1 MLPLVAAGM
10 DAKEHAGFCDRTDG
24 IIYDDFVQLYRAAG
38 IAVVPTIT
46 YSSFA
51 VQLNEHPDMLAG
63 DRELAPFLPERSSFA
78 WMLRLNPTRRQL
90 FAGYAR
96 SARAGTAKLVRGGV
110 VVGTGTDIWQIP
122 TGVHME
128 LEELV
133 AAGLSPLEAIR
144 AATGDA
150 ARIVGAEQD
159 LGTIA
164 VGKLAD
170 LVILDADPVADIRN
184 SRRIWAVVQSGRA
197 LDRAALVARIRD
209 QE

>member
-1 MLPLVAAGM
+1 M

-46 YSSFA
+46 YSAFA

-63 DRELAPFLPERSSFA
+63 DRELAPFLPERNTFT
-78 WMLRLNPTRRQL
+78 WMLRLNPARRQM
-90 FAGYAR
+90 FADFAR
-96 SARAGTAKLVRGGV
+96 WARAGTTKLVRGGV
-110 VVGTGTDIWQIP
+110 VIGTGTDIWQIP

-150 ARIVGAEQD
+150 ARIIGVEQD

-164 VGKLAD
+164 VGKWAD
-170 LVILDADPVADIRN
+170 LVILDADPIADIRN
-184 SRRIWAVVQSGRA
+184 SRRIWAVLQSGRL
-197 LDRAALVARIRD
+197 LDRAALVARIGK
-209 QE
+209 